1 MKFFFDKR
9 GQAGLTFI
17 GILVSIAILLLLLR
31 YFVFP
36 IGTTSAVKTSLPDEG
51 LKRGE
56 GVVCMQNLRSV
67 RQSIEAWK
75 VGNDGENPLSFD
87 QLPEYRR
94 TPEIFVCAVGKE
106 AYLYDAQ
113 TGTVK
118 CPHPGHGS
126 Y

>member
-1 MKFFFDKR
+1 MKRFFDKR

-17 GILVSIAILLLLLR
+17 GILVSMAILLLLLR

-36 IGTTSAVKTSLPDEG
+36 VGTTSAVKTGLPEES

-56 GVVCMQNLRSV
+56 GIVCMQNLRSV

-75 VGNDGENPLSFD
+75 AGNDGENPLSLD
-87 QLPEYRR
+87 QLPEYGR
-94 TPEIFVCAVGKE
+94 TPEIFKCAVGKE
-106 AYLYDAQ
+106 TYLYDVQ
-113 TGTVK
+113 TGAVK